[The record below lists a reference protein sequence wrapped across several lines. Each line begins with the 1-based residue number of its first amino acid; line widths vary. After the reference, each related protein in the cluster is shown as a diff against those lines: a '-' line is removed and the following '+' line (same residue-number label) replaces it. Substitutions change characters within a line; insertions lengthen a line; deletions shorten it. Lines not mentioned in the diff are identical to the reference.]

1 MFVSSS
7 LPLTSE
13 QFKRVNSSS
22 TTSREFKNPKVRK
35 ETESLNDTAGD
46 DCVIKCT
53 PSVRKKFT
61 AVHKVTEHEKVTEIS
76 NASVDDDLL
85 IQSTINF
92 TAVPQI

>member
-7 LPLTSE
+7 LQLTTE
-13 QFKRVNSSS
+13 QFKRVTSSS
-22 TTSREFKNPKVRK
+22 VTLQEFHNLKVRTA
-35 ETESLNDTAGD
+35 TESLHAAAGD

-61 AVHKVTEHEKVTEIS
+61 AVHKATEHQKVTEIS
-76 NASVDDDLL
+76 NASVDDDHL